1 MATSSV
7 RLTDVIVPELFTP
20 YDSEAFL
27 TKNAFVATGVA
38 VSDPRVTRLM
48 DATEGG
54 QYINMP
60 FWRVIN
66 MDEPKI
72 GSDDP
77 NTKLELDKITAGA
90 EMAVKGFYTK
100 GFSAMTIAGILAG
113 SNPMTAI
120 NNYINDFWTT
130 DAQKKIINASI
141 GICADSI
148 TNHNGDLISD
158 ISTNTGAGAD
168 PTVTAEAIIM
178 ARGKLGDY
186 QSIVNTIAMHS
197 VVYTNLQTQ
206 QLIEFRRDADNNTLF
221 PTFNGMRV
229 VVDDGMPTVAVGD
242 KTAYYTF
249 LYGPGVFGLNYGYV
263 DRPQE
268 INRDPASGNG
278 TGEEKLYSR
287 RSILVHPR
295 GYKVSDSL
303 VNNTHLGLTY
313 AEFAAGTTWTRV
325 IADRKAIPFV
335 AIKSLG

>member
-1 MATSSV
+1 MASKSV
-7 RLTDVIVPELFTP
+7 RLEDVIVPELFTS

-48 DATEGG
+48 DASEGG

-60 FWRVIN
+60 FWKVIAT
-66 MDEPKI
+66 DEPKI

-77 NTKLELDKITAGA
+77 NTKLDLDKISAGA
-90 EMAVKGFYTK
+90 ELAVKGFYTK
-100 GFSAMTIAGILAG
+100 GFSAMSIAGILAG

-120 NNYINDFWTT
+120 NNYINDYWTT

-148 TNHNGDLISD
+148 TNHNSDLVSD
-158 ISTNTGAGAD
+158 ISTNTGSGSD
-168 PTVTAEAIIM
+168 PNVTAESIIL
-178 ARGKLGDY
+178 ARGLLGDY
-186 QSIVNTIAMHS
+186 QSAVNTIAMHS
-197 VVYTNLQTQ
+197 VVFTNLQTQ
-206 QLIEFRRDADNNTLF
+206 QLIEFIRAADNNTIF

-229 VVDDGMPTVAVGD
+229 VVDDGMPTVAAGG

-268 INRDPASGNG
+268 VDRDPASGNG

-295 GYKVSDSL
+295 GYKVADNL
-303 VNNTHLGLTY
+303 VSNTHLGLTY
-313 AEFAAGTTWTRV
+313 AEFATGTTWTRV
-325 IADRKAIPFV
+325 ISDRKAIPFV